1 MCHKQTSSPVRNG
14 SEVYICIK
22 AKVFNF
28 ACVCNTCIIGVFCH
42 HHDTV
47 LYFSICQKDIW
58 SIKRYKIYGPLT
70 QACLTLDS
78 NHFHSCSS
86 LQNIKPVR
94 CGQMWLRDNSNRDST
109 AWRLPSLWMWYVQWK
124 WKYFW
129 SVKFIIE
136 KKFITTRIE
145 QGFSSLGHANT
156 DNSDW
161 FQRTWIKL
169 SFVNQ
174 SNQYLYDHIYL
185 KCFYFSA

>member
-1 MCHKQTSSPVRNG
+1 MNVANYHVCVLSPYVCIVYYALNCQLGRRLIMVESAWIKTLIYFHKQPTSPVRNG
-14 SEVYICIK
+14 SEVYIWIQ

-28 ACVCNTCIIGVFCH
+28 ACVCNTCITGVFCH

-58 SIKRYKIYGPLT
+58 SNERYKIYGPLT
-70 QACLTLDS
+70 QACLTLGS

-124 WKYFW
+124 WKYF
-129 SVKFIIE
+129 
-136 KKFITTRIE
+136 
-145 QGFSSLGHANT
+145 
-156 DNSDW
+156 
-161 FQRTWIKL
+161 
-169 SFVNQ
+169 
-174 SNQYLYDHIYL
+174 
-185 KCFYFSA
+185 